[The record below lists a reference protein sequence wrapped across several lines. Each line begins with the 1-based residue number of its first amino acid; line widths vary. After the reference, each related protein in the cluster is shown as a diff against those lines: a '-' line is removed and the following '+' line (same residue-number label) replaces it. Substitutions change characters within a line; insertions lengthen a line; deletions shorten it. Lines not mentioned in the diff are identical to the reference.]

1 MGDLILKN
9 IHKEYNKTCIAI
21 DDFSLEV
28 RNGEFLVLV
37 GPSGCGKSTILRIIA
52 GLENADRGEIIM
64 DGMSLVNIPPQ
75 KREVSMV
82 FQNYA
87 LYPTKT
93 VFDNIAFP
101 LQIRKQNKAEINKKV
116 EFIAQLLELEHLL
129 KRKPNQLSGG
139 EKQRVA
145 MGRAMA
151 KDTKVFLMDE
161 PLSNLDAKLRIS
173 LRAKIAELHKQENA
187 TIIYVTHDQTEAM
200 TLADRIVVM
209 HNGRIEQ
216 IGTPTEIYNRPQN
229 IFVASFFGSTPMNI
243 FRRYGYAYGIRPE
256 YVTISLEKKNE
267 DNQFVDWHI
276 AEVIRT
282 ELLGADRIYYLSVED
297 YAVTAV
303 VSASFEINDNKVW
316 VGFDRRKVHVF
327 DITENTEV

>member
-75 KREVSMV
+75 KRDVAMV

-101 LQIRKQNKAEINKKV
+101 LQIRKRKKEEIHLKV
-116 EFIAQLLELEHLL
+116 ETIAKLLEIEHLL

-139 EKQRVA
+139 ENQ
-145 MGRAMA
+145 
-151 KDTKVFLMDE
+151 
-161 PLSNLDAKLRIS
+161 
-173 LRAKIAELHKQENA
+173 A
-187 TIIYVTHDQTEAM
+187 TFIQTMQVE
-200 TLADRIVVM
+200 
-209 HNGRIEQ
+209 
-216 IGTPTEIYNRPQN
+216 EIRSQ
-229 IFVASFFGSTPMNI
+229 S
-243 FRRYGYAYGIRPE
+243 
-256 YVTISLEKKNE
+256 
-267 DNQFVDWHI
+267 
-276 AEVIRT
+276 
-282 ELLGADRIYYLSVED
+282 
-297 YAVTAV
+297 
-303 VSASFEINDNKVW
+303 
-316 VGFDRRKVHVF
+316 
-327 DITENTEV
+327 